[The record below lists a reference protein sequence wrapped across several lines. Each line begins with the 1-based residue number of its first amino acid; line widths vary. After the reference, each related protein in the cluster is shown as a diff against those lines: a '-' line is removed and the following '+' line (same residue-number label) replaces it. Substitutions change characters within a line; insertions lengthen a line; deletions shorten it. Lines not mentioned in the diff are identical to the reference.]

1 MMSPYLAIYIL
12 LVGSLFCS
20 LASFPET
27 TNLALEESPASKYI
41 TAFAIGP
48 AVINTRTSI
57 SSLAEA
63 TGYFLSVTYADSLC
77 KTPLSASVIILNNCR
92 HSGKN
97 DYYTDTAT
105 SSTLS
110 NVEYSDSQCKDKL
123 HVFERPYR
131 SGVCFNKKIRS
142 IISTD
147 KWMTDLP
154 TLVLR

>member
-1 MMSPYLAIYIL
+1 MSPSLAIYIL
-12 LVGSLFCS
+12 AVGSVLSS

-27 TNLALEESPASKYI
+27 TNLALEESPISKYL
-41 TAFAIGP
+41 ADFSVGP
-48 AVINTRTSI
+48 AFTNLRTSL
-57 SSLAEA
+57 SALAEA
-63 TGYFLSVTYADSLC
+63 TGYLLAVQYADSLC